1 MEREDAPEKER
12 VKDGKPEKKEV
23 KQNERKPEKEKI
35 KRSMTIRKKRIR
47 MLHYLYLSQ

>member
-1 MEREDAPEKER
+1 MKGNL
-12 VKDGKPEKKEV
+12 K
-23 KQNERKPEKEKI
+23 KEKI